1 MEYLYLG
8 PLLIVVYMVAADR
21 NLVEYLYL
29 KLLDE
34 PMLSMRTTV
43 VKYQL
48 LLSLRYDRFLMRRGI
63 VPQRFHDMA
72 NQIRSTTPADPK

>member
-8 PLLIVVYMVAADR
+8 PLIIVIYMVAVDR
-21 NLVEYLYL
+21 NLLEYLYL
-29 KLLDE
+29 KIFDE
-34 PMLSMRTTV
+34 PLLLIRTV
-43 VKYQL
+43 VMKYRL

-72 NQIRSTTPADPK
+72 NQIRSTISSDPE